1 MDQRNS
7 PYIRDPTS
15 RRFAMDDKPTYGNP
29 QHIPCNPHQLATDE
43 RMAAVRPDAQV
54 EPDLLRRVL
63 ELIADAQDPTVEV
76 DHLRLVLEEES
87 DVRDEERLFHKLL
100 IEHRAAYGIDRLFG
114 TVK

>member
-1 MDQRNS
+1 
-7 PYIRDPTS
+7 
-15 RRFAMDDKPTYGNP
+15 
-29 QHIPCNPHQLATDE
+29 
-43 RMAAVRPDAQV
+43 MAAVRPDAQV